1 MSTEDKDPRFADIDS
16 WPTDEAVGA
25 MLEEQI
31 AALAAVRSQV
41 AAIAAAAEAAATRL
55 SRSGRLVYAGAGTSG
70 RIAVQDGV
78 ELEPTYGWPRE
89 RLLFVMAGGA
99 VALTESVEGAE
110 DDADAG
116 RSAMI
121 EHGVGA
127 DDVVIGVAASGRTP
141 FTVALI
147 EEARSAGA
155 LTIAI
160 ANNAATPVLHVSEF
174 PIVASTGAEVIAGS
188 TRMKAGTAQKAIL
201 NMLSTAV
208 MLRAGLVYKGFM
220 VSMRIS
226 NEKLR
231 RRGEAIVRELT
242 GADPE
247 IVASSLERGASDIR
261 SAVLIASGM
270 EPTLAARLLQASRG
284 DLREAIARSQAGA
297 DAHA

>member
-1 MSTEDKDPRFADIDS
+1 MSTEDHDPRFADIDS

-31 AALAAVRSQV
+31 AALAAVRTQV
-41 AAIAAAAEAAATRL
+41 AAIAAAADAAAARL
-55 SRSGRLVYAGAGTSG
+55 SGLGRLVYAGAGTSG

-78 ELEPTYGWPRE
+78 ELEPTYGWSRE

-110 DDADAG
+110 DDVDAG
-116 RSAMI
+116 RSAVVEYGI
-121 EHGVGA
+121 GPE
-127 DDVVIGVAASGRTP
+127 DVVIGVAASGRTP
-141 FTVALI
+141 FTVALL
-147 EEARSAGA
+147 EDARAAGA
-155 LTIAI
+155 LTIAV
-160 ANNAATPVLHVSEF
+160 ANNPATPLLQVADF
-174 PIVASTGAEVIAGS
+174 PILADTGAEVIAGS
-188 TRMKAGTAQKAIL
+188 TRMKAGTAQKAVL

-242 GADPE
+242 GADAE
-247 IVASSLERGASDIR
+247 TVAGSLQRGASDIR
-261 SAVLIASGM
+261 NAVLIASGV
-270 EPTLAARLLQASRG
+270 EPSAAERLLQASRG
-284 DLREAIARSQAGA
+284 NLREALASSQAGVSSNA
-297 DAHA
+297 

>member
-16 WPTDEAVGA
+16 WPTDAAVEA

-31 AALAAVRSQV
+31 AALASVRSQIAV
-41 AAIAAAAEAAATRL
+41 IAAAAEAAAARL
-55 SRSGRLVYAGAGTSG
+55 SGSGRLVYAGAGTSG

-99 VALTESVEGAE
+99 IALTESVEGAE
-110 DDADAG
+110 DDAHAG

-121 EHGVGA
+121 EHGVGPH
-127 DDVVIGVAASGRTP
+127 DVVIGVAASGRTP
-141 FTVALI
+141 FTVALLDQ
-147 EEARSAGA
+147 ARSAGA
-155 LTIAI
+155 LTIAV
-160 ANNAATPVLHVSEF
+160 ANNPATPLLDVSEF

-188 TRMKAGTAQKAIL
+188 TRMKAGTAQKAVL

-231 RRGEAIVRELT
+231 RRGEVIVRELT
-242 GADPE
+242 GADADT
-247 IVASSLERGASDIR
+247 VTRSLERGESDIR
-261 SAVLIASGM
+261 NAVLIASGV
-270 EPTLAARLLQASRG
+270 EPSTAAQLLQASGG
-284 DLREAIARSQAGA
+284 DLREAIARSQAGV